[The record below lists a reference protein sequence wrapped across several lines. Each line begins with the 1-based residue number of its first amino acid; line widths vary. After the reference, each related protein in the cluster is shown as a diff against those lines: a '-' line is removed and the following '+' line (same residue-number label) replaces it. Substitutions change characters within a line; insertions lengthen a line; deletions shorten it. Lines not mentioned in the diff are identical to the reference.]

1 MVLIQ
6 IVGFALVIIMVMERR
21 LVFGVINIMNSIK
34 RFFFRE
40 DLSILISIQYGVCL
54 TQYPVDLHDLIWS
67 KVSDKILVSCNEFNR
82 IGPELN
88 RGFTNA

>member
-6 IVGFALVIIMVMERR
+6 IVGFVLVTTMVMERR

-34 RFFFRE
+34 RFFRE
-40 DLSILISIQYGVCL
+40 DLSILISIQYGDCL

>member
-1 MVLIQ
+1 M
-6 IVGFALVIIMVMERR
+6 GFALVIIMVMERR

-34 RFFFRE
+34 RFFRE
-40 DLSILISIQYGVCL
+40 DLSILIKIQCGDCL

-67 KVSDKILVSCNEFNR
+67 KVSDKILAICNEFNR

>member
-1 MVLIQ
+1 
-6 IVGFALVIIMVMERR
+6 MVMERR

-34 RFFFRE
+34 RVFFRE
-40 DLSILISIQYGVCL
+40 DLSISISIQYGDCL
-54 TQYPVDLHDLIWS
+54 TQYPVDLNDLIWS
-67 KVSDKILVSCNEFNR
+67 KVSDKILASCNEFNR